1 MMMASWEEG
10 VGWVEFWR
18 RGAVALHSDS
28 MHRVSS
34 RRSISSSQSPGCR
47 WDMDGLIRQW
57 GKNGHFTDHSCTYF
71 LSSLKSPS

>member
-18 RGAVALHSDS
+18 RGGRGLHSDS
-28 MHRVSS
+28 IHRVSS
-34 RRSISSSQSPGCR
+34 SSSTSSSQSPGCH
-47 WDMDGLIRQW
+47 WDVDGLLGQW
-57 GKNGHFTDHSCTYF
+57 GKNGHFTDHSCAYS